1 MVENG
6 EFVDIDDD
14 KYQIWTLEANLK
26 SSKTPLVLIHGFGA
40 GSAFWCLNID
50 ALAEDRPV
58 YAIDL
63 LGEFFCLHPNSRFTM
78 PQRGQPMFK
87 LIWPITQ
94 YIVSLLTFIL

>member
-1 MVENG
+1 MDWLRWCPASMQELEKAETSIRKFLKLVDNG

-26 SSKTPLVLIHGFGA
+26 SDKTPLVLIHGFGA

-63 LGEFFCLHPNSRFTM
+63 LGEFFLFTPN
-78 PQRGQPMFK
+78 
-87 LIWPITQ
+87 
-94 YIVSLLTFIL
+94 